1 MTDTEKQVQ
10 TEELIR
16 LRTLVDD
23 LLEALRQIAHVGRL
37 AGPGDAGIVAITIA
51 REAIA
56 KAEAALEELQEG
68 QW

>member
-10 TEELIR
+10 TEELVR
-16 LRTLVDD
+16 LRTLVAG
-23 LLEALRQIAHVGRL
+23 LLEALRQIANVSRH

-56 KAEAALEELQEG
+56 KAESTLEDLQEG
-68 QW
+68 Q